1 MKHLTLKGD
10 LVFEFLDKIEG
21 KVKIPCVKR
30 LNMKSMVIQTSSLEF
45 YGQPIE
51 SEIDNKD
58 IFVSYIYYYGK
69 DKAYDKL
76 KEIEFKFE

>member
-10 LVFEFLDKIEG
+10 LVFEFLDKKEG
-21 KVKIPCVKR
+21 KIITPCVKR
-30 LNMKSMVIQTSSLEF
+30 LNTKTMVIQTSSLEF

-51 SEIDNKD
+51 SEVSNKE
-58 IFVSYIYYYGK
+58 IFISYIYYYGK

-76 KEIEFKFE
+76 KEIGFKFE